1 MKYGKSI
8 ELFLVNGTADSIVT
22 AELSNWNGKAIKIP
36 RIEVAG
42 CRRED
47 ITQAGVYFL
56 FCKGDDGADSVYIG
70 EAENVK
76 ERLLQHMRD
85 YTSEKEKFYWSTAVI
100 FVGRDLNKAL
110 IRYLEN
116 RFVEIARS
124 LKRYI
129 VLTKN
134 TYRNTVMKESQ
145 ISAMEEFIENVKI
158 LLNALG
164 YKVLEPFDKPDKV
177 ENDVSGKKQSEEIR
191 LHLERTIK
199 DVGKIEADGIRTSE
213 GFVVLKGSH
222 ISPVDDNTISAA
234 LKEKRK
240 KASIESGILKED
252 VLLSSPSY
260 AAMFA
265 IGKSANGLTS
275 WKASDGR
282 SLKDIENSD
291 ITGE

>member
-56 FCKGDDGADSVYIG
+56 FCKDADGSDSVYIG
-70 EAENVK
+70 EAENVR
-76 ERLLQHMRD
+76 ERLVQHMRD
-85 YTSEKEKFYWSTAVI
+85 YTSEKEKYYWSTAVI

-110 IRYLEN
+110 IRFLEN

-124 LKRYI
+124 LKRYL

-145 ISAMEEFIENVKI
+145 IAAMEEFIENVKI
-158 LLNALG
+158 LLGALG
-164 YKVLEPFDKPDKV
+164 FKVLEPLDKPDKSK
-177 ENDVSGKKQSEEIR
+177 NDTSGKGQTEEIR

-222 ISPVDDNTISAA
+222 ISPVDDNTISIA
-234 LKEKRK
+234 LKEQRK

-260 AAMFA
+260 AAMFV

-275 WKASDGR
+275 
-282 SLKDIENSD
+282 
-291 ITGE
+291 